1 MLVCVVGGAVYRAAG
16 NAYGQNFIKGVVF
29 MTRAFFSRCL
39 AAGGAVTRKYF
50 YLVEVAGD
58 VRRIVRYPRRADG
71 AVWLSDPV
79 YVCAVYPL

>member
-1 MLVCVVGGAVYRAAG
+1 
-16 NAYGQNFIKGVVF
+16 

-50 YLVEVAGD
+50 YLVETCGD
-58 VRRIVRYPRRADG
+58 VRKIVRYPRRVDG
-71 AVWLSDPV
+71 AVWLSDPA